1 MTLTL
6 ELNLDRVKLHR
17 HVRCLGQRSFSSK
30 VIFLKHTHRADSLPG
45 PLVVGKGMMQLRC
58 RLYCI
63 HEAIVDAIIPT
74 GLAVLE
80 TNDNALRH
88 GQNWS

>member
-17 HVRCLGQRSFSSK
+17 HVRCL
-30 VIFLKHTHRADSLPG
+30 A
-45 PLVVGKGMMQLRC
+45 PLVVGKDMMQLRC